1 MFREPIDEPEPELS
15 EDGIREILLDLHII
29 ERQYGMVILAI
40 TRRDVE
46 DAWKEDHFADELDP
60 PDFTDELWTKFQ
72 TTYEWNKGLLEVMWQ
87 EASSLLTVAM
97 SDFAKENSTERLK

>member
-1 MFREPIDEPEPELS
+1 MFREPIDEPEPEPS

-46 DAWKEDHFADELDP
+46 NAWKEEHFADDLEAP
-60 PDFTDELWTKFQ
+60 EFTDELWTKFQ
-72 TTYEWNKGLLEVMWQ
+72 TTYEWNKGLLEVMWE

-97 SDFAKENSTERLK
+97 SDFVKENRTDRLE